1 MKIVSKIQ
9 KLTKEEF
16 LDQKLIPVIETFHFE
31 LPLLGFDLFEK
42 NNITDI
48 VINKNI
54 IFNLNDIQPEELLFL
69 NSSLR
74 SMILNDSQSDDIDS
88 CFLSERD
95 AYSDF
100 KKTIINELECTY
112 QNYLAYYN
120 KKGFCDKLLNML
132 YSLMSNIESYEHSMI
147 KKKDVIDKL
156 KSMSDDEFKSYFNFI
171 EFCNYVKD
179 KLYALPEP
187 HFLEAKMFYIADE
200 FGIKKANLRFSSVD
214 FGFSNNKEIQS
225 LHFYFSLDLINENGD
240 VEKTESLVGKLV
252 DSEYVLDLKNKR
264 VKFFNK
270 KQSAYAYFMKKTNE
284 NIKYSK
290 QLLKNEDY

>member
-16 LDQKLIPVIETFHFE
+16 LDQKLIPAIETFYFE
-31 LPLLGFDLFEK
+31 LPLLGFDLFKK

-48 VINKNI
+48 FINKKI
-54 IFNLNDIQPEELLFL
+54 IFYSYFI
-69 NSSLR
+69 
-74 SMILNDSQSDDIDS
+74 
-88 CFLSERD
+88 SERE

-112 QNYLAYYN
+112 QNYLADYN

-171 EFCNYVKD
+171 ESCNYVKD

-187 HFLEAKMFYIADE
+187 HFLETKMFYIADE
-200 FGIKKANLRFSSVD
+200 FGIKKVNLRFRSAS

-225 LHFYFSLDLINENGD
+225 LHFDFSLDLINENGEI
-240 VEKTESLVGKLV
+240 EKMESLVGKLV
-252 DSEYVLDLKNKR
+252 DSEYVLDLENR
-264 VKFFNK
+264 GVKFFNK

-284 NIKYSK
+284 NIKHSK
-290 QLLKNEDY
+290 QLLKNENY

>member
-1 MKIVSKIQ
+1 MKIVSKIK

-16 LDQKLIPVIETFHFE
+16 LNQKLIPVMETFHFD
-31 LPLLGFDLFEK
+31 LPLLGYDLFEK

-48 VINKNI
+48 FINKKI
-54 IFNLNDIQPEELLFL
+54 LFNLNA
-69 NSSLR
+69 R
-74 SMILNDSQSDDIDS
+74 QSDELHSYFI
-88 CFLSERD
+88 SERD
-95 AYSDF
+95 AYNDF
-100 KKTIINELECTY
+100 KKTIMTEIECTY
-112 QNYLAYYN
+112 QKYLASYA
-120 KKGFCDKLLNML
+120 KKGFCDKLLNIL
-132 YSLMSNIESYEHSMI
+132 YSLMSNIESYEHSMV

-156 KSMSDDEFKSYFNFI
+156 KSMSDDDFKSYFNFI
-171 EFCNYVKD
+171 EFFYYVKD

-187 HFLEAKMFYIADE
+187 HFLEEKTFYIADE

-252 DSEYVLDLKNKR
+252 DSEYVLDLKNKK

-284 NIKYSK
+284 NIKHSK
-290 QLLKNEDY
+290 QLLKNEYY